1 MTKDQWGALQSQL
14 SSTIGENNYKTWI
27 EPMEFHGVEP
37 GGVAVFNVPT
47 NFIGTY
53 VSQNFGD
60 ILLAKLSG
68 MDTDVR
74 RLKFQVANADTRPA
88 PAQQQPRP
96 AAQAQPAPAAAA
108 PANSDLLPGAP
119 LDGRFTFDSF
129 VVGKPNELA
138 HAAAK
143 RVAEGGQVT

>member
-74 RLKFQVANADTRPA
+74 RLKFQVANADNA
-88 PAQQQPRP
+88 II
-96 AAQAQPAPAAAA
+96 
-108 PANSDLLPGAP
+108 DLHN
-119 LDGRFTFDSF
+119 DED
-129 VVGKPNELA
+129 
-138 HAAAK
+138 
-143 RVAEGGQVT
+143 